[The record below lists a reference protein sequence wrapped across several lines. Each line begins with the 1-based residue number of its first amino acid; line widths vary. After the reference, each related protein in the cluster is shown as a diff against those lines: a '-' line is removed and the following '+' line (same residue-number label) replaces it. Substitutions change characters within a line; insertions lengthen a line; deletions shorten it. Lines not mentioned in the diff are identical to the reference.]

1 MIQRPQTILLGLVAL
16 FMLACMFLPNWEKTS
31 RDGTASARQNAVEL
45 SFQLKESKADKKNRV
60 HLTILMGLVAGLS
73 SYSISRYNNRLLQ
86 MKLGFGITL
95 GIAATLVFLMLG
107 SREGEALVDP
117 DVKGR
122 YLSGFYLLFIALF
135 SNIISNRLIRR
146 DENLVRSM
154 DRIR

>member
-1 MIQRPQTILLGLVAL
+1 MIQRPQSVLLGLIVL
-16 FMLACMFLPNWEKTS
+16 LMLACMFLPNWEKQS
-31 RDGTASARQNAVEL
+31 PDEKSSAHQNAI
-45 SFQLKESKADKKNRV
+45 QLTFKSETSEDQKSRV
-60 HLTILMGLVAGLS
+60 HLILMMGLVAGLS
-73 SYSISRYNNRLLQ
+73 AYSIGRYKNRRLQ

-95 GIAATLVFLMLG
+95 SIATTLVFLMLG

-117 DVKGR
+117 NHHGR

-135 SNIISNRLIRR
+135 CNIISNRLIRR